1 MYRRIVVEKPE
12 FAQWV
17 NERIPAGRVGQPEDV
32 AAAVV
37 FAASPAA
44 SLVTGTSLVVDRG
57 WTAQ

>member
-1 MYRRIVVEKPE
+1 
-12 FAQWV
+12 
-17 NERIPAGRVGQPEDV
+17 VGQLEDV

-44 SLVTGTSLVVDRG
+44 ALVTGSSLLVDGG

>member
-1 MYRRIVVEKPE
+1 MKAAKPE

-17 NERIPAGRVGQPEDV
+17 ESRIPLGASAGKPEDV

-44 SLVTGTSLVVDRG
+44 ALVTGTSLVVDGG

>member
-1 MYRRIVVEKPE
+1 MAKPE
-12 FAQWV
+12 FARWV
-17 NERIPAGRVGQPEDV
+17 HERIPLGRVGQPEEV

-44 SLVTGTSLVVDRG
+44 ALLTGSSLVIDGG